1 MLPYNFFYFF
11 CRFCGSAKYIVKVD
25 DDVTMDLDNLIS
37 LLDTKYGD
45 TSPVPDVVECPSVMR
60 NMRPWRQNHTE
71 SIMSKWSIYKEDME
85 RRSTLTSV
93 PAGCM
98 S

>member
-1 MLPYNFFYFF
+1 
-11 CRFCGSAKYIVKVD
+11 
-25 DDVTMDLDNLIS
+25 MDLDNLIS

-71 SIMSKWSIYKEDME
+71 SIMSKWSISKEDME
-85 RRSTLTSV
+85 RRVYPDFCPGWLYVITPRVGLALAEVGVKNSYELMPRHV
-93 PAGCM
+93 
-98 S
+98 

>member
-1 MLPYNFFYFF
+1 M
-11 CRFCGSAKYIVKVD
+11 KVD

>member
-1 MLPYNFFYFF
+1 M
-11 CRFCGSAKYIVKVD
+11 KVD

-71 SIMSKWSIYKEDME
+71 SIMSKWSISKEDME
-85 RRSTLTSV
+85 SRVYPDFCPGWLYVITPRVGLALAEV
-93 PAGCM
+93 GVKELL
-98 S
+98 